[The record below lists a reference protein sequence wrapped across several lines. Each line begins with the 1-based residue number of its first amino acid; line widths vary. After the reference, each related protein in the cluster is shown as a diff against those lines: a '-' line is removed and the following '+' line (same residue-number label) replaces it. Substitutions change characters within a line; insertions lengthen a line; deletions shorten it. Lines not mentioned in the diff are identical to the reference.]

1 MADFYDARGNTY
13 FVASPE
19 EIGQFAEIPRTA
31 AEAAMSRGQW
41 AVRAIERICGRL
53 QRNRRSLRARDSYR
67 MDY

>member
-19 EIGQFAEIPRTA
+19 EIGRFAEIPRTA

-41 AVRAIERICGRL
+41 AVRAIERICGRVNASRGQEIL
-53 QRNRRSLRARDSYR
+53 YR
-67 MDY
+67 TDY